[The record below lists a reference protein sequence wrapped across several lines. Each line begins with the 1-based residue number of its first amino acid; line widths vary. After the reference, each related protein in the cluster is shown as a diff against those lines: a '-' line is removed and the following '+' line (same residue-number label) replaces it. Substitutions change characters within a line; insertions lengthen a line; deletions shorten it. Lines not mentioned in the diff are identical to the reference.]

1 MSASPSSSRTRSTR
15 LQDRY
20 ELLDELPHVTGGRLF
35 RARDLAFGETVGIKQ
50 LGAGCGLPPAERRQV
65 EDMVRHLQCLPHPH
79 LVRLYTFDA
88 DAGLL
93 IQEWVNGISLL
104 DLLRRRR
111 EFRGIE
117 AMMLLSALPA
127 TLDFLARE
135 AVPAPRP
142 LLGKIFIQFEGDVAD
157 SIYST
162 PLDQWPAFTLK
173 LNAFSLRG
181 IITLPANDDTT
192 THTVIADPRQPTDI
206 SESYGPREFARLLYE
221 LLGGRIRELDAR
233 RYSPLPAL
241 QESGNAVLRRTL
253 LAMPHTDCQSLWND
267 LVAAQPEL
275 NRPAPAPLAS
285 SIPGSPPLRI
295 PEPLVTKP
303 HPATLLQLEPTDAH
317 TTSIRLVARPRFNI
331 GRSTQHADFVA
342 RLLPEN
348 DTNNALT
355 NRLSRI
361 HSFLEATP
369 DGLQVRDGNG
379 NGPSLNGSSL
389 DGEPLMPNPATPLP
403 HRSFLQLGDE
413 YSLELVPVCHLV
425 RRSLSITNLEAWRGP
440 GEKPAGKLT
449 GGIVCLPSGGQPA
462 TREAAWIFT
471 EVGFGL
477 SATERLVWDTRGRSE
492 SPAAFHYFRGCFW
505 IRNRSLPE
513 SAIVCNGTPLHRN
526 EILPLCPGQTLDLGS
541 HTFTIRLE

>member
-1 MSASPSSSRTRSTR
+1 MSVPPASSRTQSKR

-35 RARDLAFGETVGIKQ
+35 RARDLAFAETVGIKQ
-50 LGAGCGLPPAERRQV
+50 LGAGCGLPPTERREV
-65 EDMVRHLQCLPHPH
+65 EDMVRHLQCLPHPN
-79 LVRLYTFDA
+79 LVRLYAFDA
-88 DAGLL
+88 DVGLL

-111 EFRGIE
+111 ALRGFE

-127 TLDFLARE
+127 ALDFLARE
-135 AVPAPRP
+135 AVPTPRP
-142 LLGKIFIQFEGDVAD
+142 LLGKVFIEFEGNVAD
-157 SIYST
+157 TISTT

-181 IITLPANDDTT
+181 IITLPTSDDS

-253 LAMPHTDCQSLWND
+253 LAMPHADCQTLWND
-267 LVAAQPEL
+267 LIAAQPEL
-275 NRPAPAPLAS
+275 NRPPPAPLADS
-285 SIPGSPPLRI
+285 VPGSRPLSI

-303 HPATLLQLEPTDAH
+303 HPAKLLQLEPTDAH

-331 GRSTQHADFVA
+331 GRSGQHADFVA

-355 NRLSRI
+355 NRLSRV

-369 DGLQVRDGNG
+369 DGLQIRDGNG
-379 NGPSLNGSSL
+379 NGPSLNGSFL
-389 DGEPLMPNPATPLP
+389 DGEPLTPNPATPLP
-403 HRSFLQLGDE
+403 HRSLLRLGDE
-413 YSLELVPVCHLV
+413 YSLELVPVCHLL
-425 RRSLSITNLEAWRGP
+425 RRSLPIANIDAWRGP
-440 GEKPAGKLT
+440 DDQPAEKLS
-449 GGIVCLPSGGQPA
+449 GGIVCVPVGGQPA
-462 TREAAWIFT
+462 PREAAWVFS

-477 SATERLVWDTRGRSE
+477 SVSERLVWDTRGRSE

-505 IRNRSLPE
+505 LRNRSLPE
-513 SAIVCNGTPLHRN
+513 TAIVCNGTPLQRD
-526 EILPLCPGQTLDLGS
+526 EIVPLISGQKLQLGS
-541 HTFTIRLE
+541 HAFTVRLE

>member
-1 MSASPSSSRTRSTR
+1 MSVPPSSSRTRSTR

-35 RARDLAFGETVGIKQ
+35 RARDLAFAETVGIKQ
-50 LGAGCGLPPAERRQV
+50 LGAGCGLPPTERREV
-65 EDMVRHLQCLPHPH
+65 EDMVRHLQCLPHPN

-111 EFRGIE
+111 ELRGFE
-117 AMMLLSALPA
+117 AMMLLSSLPS
-127 TLDFLARE
+127 TLDFLACE
-135 AVPAPRP
+135 AVPTPRP
-142 LLGKIFIQFEGDVAD
+142 LLGKIFIQFEGNVAD

-181 IITLPANDDTT
+181 IITLPTGDDS

-253 LAMPHTDCQSLWND
+253 LAMPHNDCQSLWND
-267 LVAAQPEL
+267 LIAAQPEL
-275 NRPAPAPLAS
+275 NRPAPGSLAN
-285 SIPGSPPLRI
+285 SIPGSRPLHI
-295 PEPLVTKP
+295 PEALITKP
-303 HPATLLQLEPTDAH
+303 HPATLLQLDPTDTH

-369 DGLQVRDGNG
+369 DGLQARDGNG
-379 NGPSLNGSSL
+379 NGPSLNGSFL
-389 DGEPLMPNPATPLP
+389 DGEPLTPNPATPLP
-403 HRSFLQLGDE
+403 HRSLLRLGDE
-413 YSLELVPVCHLV
+413 YSLELVPVCHLM
-425 RRSLSITNLEAWRGP
+425 RRNLTIANIDAWTGP
-440 GEKPAGKLT
+440 GEKPAGKLC
-449 GGIVCLPSGGQPA
+449 GGIVCVPTGGQPA
-462 TREAAWIFT
+462 SREAAWIFS

-477 SATERLVWDTRGRSE
+477 SASERLVWDTRGRSE
-492 SPAAFHYFRGCFW
+492 GPAAFHYFRGCFW
-505 IRNRSLPE
+505 LRNRSLPE
-513 SAIVCNGTPLHRN
+513 TAITCDGTPLLRD
-526 EILPLCPGQTLDLGS
+526 EIIPLIPGQSLRLGS
-541 HTFTIRLE
+541 HTFTVRLE